1 MNKIMKPS
9 LIFALIASLLFA
21 QACSVGYSFSGAD
34 IPAEANTVSVKT
46 FQNITPQAGPNYD
59 LTISEALKDLM
70 LAQTRLDLIDKRG
83 DLQFEGVV
91 TKYEIGNAAVSSEEL
106 TTLNRLTITL
116 KVKYTNTFER
126 EKNFEKTFSRF
137 ADYNSTQDFNSV
149 EAELVREINDQLIQD
164 IFDASLGAW

>member
-1 MNKIMKPS
+1 MKIKNQ
-9 LIFALIASLLFA
+9 LFLLVLLLGLES
-21 QACSVGYSFSGAD
+21 CSVGYSFSGAD
-34 IPAEANTVSVKT
+34 IPAEANSFSVKT

-59 LTISEALKDLM
+59 LTITEALKDLM
-70 LAQTRLDLIDKRG
+70 LAQTRLDLIEKRG

-137 ADYNSTQDFNSV
+137 ADYNSSQDFTSV